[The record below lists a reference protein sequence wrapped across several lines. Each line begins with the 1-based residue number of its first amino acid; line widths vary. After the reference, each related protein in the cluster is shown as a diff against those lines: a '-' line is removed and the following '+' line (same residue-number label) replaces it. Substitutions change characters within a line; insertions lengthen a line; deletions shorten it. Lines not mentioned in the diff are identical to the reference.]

1 VSAQCT
7 TVASL
12 TATHTSTHTLL
23 NHTFIWCLLALLQAE
38 ELAQFP
44 TFEEICEFTGEE
56 YNSDEVSDLSS
67 DGELSDSDDDYES
80 EPPITT
86 SKTVSTSYSD
96 PVKLYTHT
104 QLRAPLLRQANAL
117 VIMVYY

>member
-1 VSAQCT
+1 M
-7 TVASL
+7 
-12 TATHTSTHTLL
+12 
-23 NHTFIWCLLALLQAE
+23 WCLLALLQAE
-38 ELAQFP
+38 ELALYP

-67 DGELSDSDDDYES
+67 DGELTDSDDEYES

-96 PVKLYTHT
+96 PVKLHIHT
-104 QLRAPLLRQANAL
+104 QLRAPLPRQVSAL
-117 VIMVYY
+117 VSMVYYIL